1 MKLFYALPLLLAASS
16 SSLSAATAQQQ
27 QQDSNTSVRHLR
39 GIPQA
44 RNLISD
50 AILSSVHSDNGNI
63 DPSVLERAVQAGIPA
78 DFLVK
83 VSNEAYQKV
92 KEQGVSVQQI
102 EDDMKVLRD
111 QQKAEEE
118 ENTNTN
124 NNNNNNNNDEQQQQQ
139 QQQYSGY
146 QPTGRWNMS
155 TQAHVAL
162 SKAVM
167 SGFRNSPDHTM
178 DPLLLEE
185 AAKEGVSEELI
196 QQSLDTMLKSRQN
209 IIAKREEQESNNNN
223 AMVVLADNN
232 EQQHNNN
239 NMQGLV
245 GATPLDN
252 TNTNNRVVAPTLESL
267 QTAANNNNNI
277 LPSVVSTHNDDEQQ
291 KAAKTTTPPFRPSS
305 AKDMLS
311 TAGLKKLSHAV
322 LNAFRNDGV
331 LDEELVQN
339 ALEEGVTREQ
349 IEVALDKMMSN
360 KNKNAKKLSSPISSS
375 TDTGKVPTNY
385 LRASSSKQQQQ
396 QKEDDDDLL
405 LSLDLLNE
413 IVAETVNSVSSGV
426 ESTPTGSSNTV
437 VAVQSVV
444 EEEQP
449 SAVVSSQQ
457 QQAVPHYHPQQPQP
471 EFVYADNE
479 EVMDEQRTNVVV
491 SVDDVPNKKEPV
503 VISEKQQLVLQEK
516 QQDDQ
521 TQHDEL
527 RKHIAFAEL
536 SRAVQKQQQQNGVV
550 VDPKIVQNAL
560 DAGVPRSQ
568 VLSMMQQQ
576 QPQKEE
582 EVVAAVPSKVT
593 VVAAPTNIVGTSSSS
608 VEEEE
613 PNDLPA
619 DIMDSIV
626 DSALNLVH

>member
-1 MKLFYALPLLLAASS
+1 MKLFYALPLLLAAS

-223 AMVVLADNN
+223 TNNAMVVLADNN
-232 EQQHNNN
+232 EHNN

-252 TNTNNRVVAPTLESL
+252 TTTNNRVVAPTLESL

-339 ALEEGVTREQ
+339 ALDEEGVTREQ

-385 LRASSSKQQQQ
+385 LRASSSQQQQ
-396 QKEDDDDLL
+396 QQEDDDLL